1 MGQFQKGNDPRR
13 NTAGRPKGS
22 VDKINSR
29 LTSMIFDFVCEHWSD
44 IETDW
49 AQMKPGEKG
58 RFMDGLIRLI
68 KPPPLNPE
76 RLTEEQ
82 LEQIVEYLKQQNN
95 EKAT

>member
-1 MGQFQKGNDPRR
+1 MAFQKGKSGNPK
-13 NTAGRPKGS
+13 GRPPGS
-22 VDKINSR
+22 IDKINAQ
-29 LTSMIFDFVCEHWSD
+29 LTDMIWSFIREHWT
-44 IETDW
+44 EVDW
-49 AQMKPGEKG
+49 EKMKPGEKG